1 MRRSLL
7 LVHAAWALTVGCESP
22 QPAGQPASAPAHE
35 TSVAPGINEPY
46 QAPDV
51 DSFVARFETESREV
65 YAKRRQIVADMR
77 LSPGSAVA
85 DIGAG
90 TGAFTFV
97 LAEAVGTSGRV
108 YAVDIAAPF
117 LDHIRTRAA
126 EQGVDNVVTV
136 RCEEDSVGLP
146 PRSIDA
152 AFVCDTYHHFEYP
165 QSSLASI
172 RDALRPGGELF
183 IVDFERIEGR
193 SSDWILNH
201 VRCGKATVIQEVTSA
216 GFELLPPAAQT
227 AELKENYFLRFR
239 KR

>member
-1 MRRSLL
+1 MRRPLPL
-7 LVHAAWALTVGCESP
+7 ALAACALIAGCASP
-22 QPAGQPASAPAHE
+22 QPASSPASAPAHE
-35 TSVAPGINEPY
+35 SSVAPGINKPY

-65 YAKRRQIVADMR
+65 YAQRRQIVADMR
-77 LSPGSAVA
+77 LRPGSAVA

-97 LAEAVGTSGRV
+97 LAEAVGARGRV

-117 LDHIRTRAA
+117 LDHIRARADQ
-126 EQGVDNVVTV
+126 QGAKNVETV
-136 RCEEDSVGLP
+136 RCSEDSVALP
-146 PRSIDA
+146 PHSVDA

-172 RDALRPGGELF
+172 REALRPGGELF
-183 IVDFERIEGR
+183 IVDFERIEGQ
-193 SSDWILNH
+193 SSEWVLSH
-201 VRCGKATVIQEVTSA
+201 VRCGKETVIREVTSA
-216 GFELLPPAAQT
+216 GFERLPLPSRT
-227 AELKENYFLRFR
+227 ADLTENYFLRFR